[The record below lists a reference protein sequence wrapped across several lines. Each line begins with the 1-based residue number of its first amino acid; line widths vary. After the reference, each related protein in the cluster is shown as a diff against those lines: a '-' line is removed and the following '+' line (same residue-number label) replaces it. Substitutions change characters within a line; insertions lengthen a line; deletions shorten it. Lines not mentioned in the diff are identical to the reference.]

1 MSDNSKFE
9 EMHKQ
14 LFDEGV
20 KVRRAV
26 LGDEYVNNALQ
37 NATPFTM
44 PGQQL
49 ITEWAWGTVWQR
61 PGLDRKQRSLL
72 SKSNSSIIPRD
83 REPEVANIY
92 WGYSIDIGI
101 IIAQKAWLE
110 LALHTRGAINNGLT
124 EIEIRE
130 AVLQAT
136 VYCGTPAGVEAMMV
150 TEKTINEMVEKGEY
164 KRPEV

>member
-1 MSDNSKFE
+1 MSANTNFDELHKKLFE
-9 EMHKQ
+9 
-14 LFDEGV
+14 EGV

-26 LGDEYVNNALQ
+26 LGDDYVDAALK

-44 PGQQL
+44 PGQEL
-49 ITEWAWGTVWQR
+49 ITEWAWGTVWQH
-61 PGLDRKQRSLL
+61 
-72 SKSNSSIIPRD
+72 
-83 REPEVANIY
+83 
-92 WGYSIDIGI
+92 IGI

-124 EIEIRE
+124 EVEIRE

-150 TEKTINEMVEKGEY
+150 TEKTLNEMVVKGEY
-164 KRPEV
+164 KRPS

>member
-9 EMHKQ
+9 KMHKQ

>member
-1 MSDNSKFE
+1 MSNDQQFADL
-9 EMHKQ
+9 HRQ

-26 LGDEYVNNALQ
+26 LGDEYVDRALK

-44 PGQQL
+44 PGQEL
-49 ITEWAWGTVWQR
+49 ITEWAWGNVWRR

-72 SKSNSSIIPRD
+72 N
-83 REPEVANIY
+83 
-92 WGYSIDIGI
+92 IGI

-124 EIEIRE
+124 EVEIRE

-136 VYCGTPAGVEAMMV
+136 VYCGTPAGVEAMAV
-150 TEKTINEMVEKGEY
+150 TEQTINDMIAKGEY
-164 KRPEV
+164 KRLEV

>member
-72 SKSNSSIIPRD
+72 N
-83 REPEVANIY
+83 
-92 WGYSIDIGI
+92 IGI

-110 LALHTRGAINNGLT
+110 LALHTSGAVNNGLT

-150 TEKTINEMVEKGEY
+150 TEKTINEMIGKGEY
-164 KRPEV
+164 KRPEI